1 MGWIFSRKLPRII
14 NVGFTERAIRIFP
27 HGRRE
32 AISKTLR
39 VEANVGYVL
48 QKNDSL
54 GVTGLSCFLK
64 KQCLQAFFK
73 SYKRTKLHIYSRF
86 SITRSLMQFKW
97 SKEESYHDLA
107 SFHKNS
113 ILHRHISLSACMKRK
128 ARWLFTWGKLGVI
141 YQKNDKFMFDNVK
154 IVCHFPWSGHA
165 IPSLPGIAW
174 PLQGSCYS
182 TWKP

>member
-73 SYKRTKLHIYSRF
+73 SYIREPNCTFTLDSQLHGVSCSLNDQRRSPTTILRRF
-86 SITRSLMQFKW
+86 IKTRFYIAISHCLRVW
-97 SKEESYHDLA
+97 KEKQDGYLLGENLVSYTR
-107 SFHKNS
+107 KMTNS
-113 ILHRHISLSACMKRK
+113 CLIM
-128 ARWLFTWGKLGVI
+128 
-141 YQKNDKFMFDNVK
+141 
-154 IVCHFPWSGHA
+154 
-165 IPSLPGIAW
+165 
-174 PLQGSCYS
+174 
-182 TWKP
+182 